1 MSTPSKKAGSPK
13 PIMATRNWTA
23 RRAHAG
29 EDYTSNKD
37 AAREAFL
44 KRRPEL
50 AVAEQLREVER
61 AAMKAKRSGSKKQ
74 KTKFSGTELDEA
86 IARLTLLAE
95 TQTVESLREK
105 MVTQPL
111 ERAGFQIR
119 DDKKSTA
126 KHADGRANVIMT
138 SGGIEYNVSDM
149 RRPTASLP
157 ADKAKR
163 ILDDLNEF
171 LGQDSKQ
178 YDFASFR
185 SLTFRLQDA
194 MKVVP
199 RGKIHTNGMYRA
211 LRGKDEGD
219 LVAGSNWVLRNMKWW
234 QRYFSSGCQAVKL
247 LSKIIECEFKDC
259 LFTDASTSTG
269 FGGYY
274 VATPR
279 GESVPHCYYIEG
291 TWTPREHELIDAHPE
306 FAIGFLEMATV
317 NMLLAAATVDINDR
331 AFVFYCDNQT
341 TVAICDSLK
350 TRVSHLATLLESID
364 IQLETRH
371 ITTEFIYIRSEDN
384 IGSDL
389 LSRGEREKFFARMR
403 KIHGMSIVFSKL
415 EIPTEARDIED
426 CVDRAIRTPDE
437 WIHEDEIKECM
448 ECEPARRTAGAGP
461 RDE

>member
-1 MSTPSKKAGSPK
+1 MEEFIDGDEWRLRRRRHGLARRNRDAFREEVRRKQREGEYLYRGLERSWGLSATNPEPLLGPSTSLILKGDLFGIDTYLDDTTLVAAEAVDVSQAKNTVVECLADVIEEIAVEKDEIPIESESHAAGWDPVSHHSKLDVKSGNKRWCGMNCACCRSDRGGLLGCKFCSFTRLQRAGRSSDAMSTPSKKAGSPK
-13 PIMATRNWTA
+13 PIMFTRNWTA

-138 SGGIEYNVSDM
+138 SGGIECNVSDM

-171 LGQDSKQ
+171 LGQESKK

-219 LVAGSNWVLRNMKWW
+219 LVAGSN
-234 QRYFSSGCQAVKL
+234 
-247 LSKIIECEFKDC
+247 
-259 LFTDASTSTG
+259 
-269 FGGYY
+269 
-274 VATPR
+274 
-279 GESVPHCYYIEG
+279 
-291 TWTPREHELIDAHPE
+291 
-306 FAIGFLEMATV
+306 
-317 NMLLAAATVDINDR
+317 
-331 AFVFYCDNQT
+331 
-341 TVAICDSLK
+341 
-350 TRVSHLATLLESID
+350 
-364 IQLETRH
+364 
-371 ITTEFIYIRSEDN
+371 
-384 IGSDL
+384 
-389 LSRGEREKFFARMR
+389 
-403 KIHGMSIVFSKL
+403 
-415 EIPTEARDIED
+415 
-426 CVDRAIRTPDE
+426 
-437 WIHEDEIKECM
+437 
-448 ECEPARRTAGAGP
+448 
-461 RDE
+461 